1 MTVNKNNSKNSMN
14 ILYEGNRNEYSFKK
28 IPDSLKFLPPIVLL
42 TLSILT
48 KSLVEEWL
56 FMWIF
61 GFSIFFC
68 CKWITL
74 VDALNNSPNVSKL
87 RAVLYMFGW
96 VGMDAKRFL
105 TDNKQLE
112 VQNKL
117 WLETISK
124 ILIGLFL
131 VYVITEKVYFKNHIL
146 GGWVGLAGLGLII
159 HFGSFDLLAIIWN
172 KLGINVKSIINS
184 PLYSVSL
191 TDFWSNRWNL
201 AYRDLSRNYI
211 LRPLAP
217 KIGVS
222 YATIIVFV
230 LSGLIHEL
238 VISFPS
244 NGGYGLP
251 TLYFIIQTIGLFIER
266 SRFRKML
273 GLENSLR
280 GRIFA
285 LTVVF
290 APISLLFHKTF
301 IERVFI
307 PFLYQIN
314 SIGGV

>member
-1 MTVNKNNSKNSMN
+1 MTVNKNISN
-14 ILYEGNRNEYSFKK
+14 LQR
-28 IPDSLKFLPPIVLL
+28 FLPAAVF
-42 TLSILT
+42 ILAGLIT
-48 KSLVEEWL
+48 KPFVKEWQ

-61 GFSIFFC
+61 AYSIFLS

-87 RAVLYMFGW
+87 RSALYMFGW

-105 TDNKQLE
+105 TDDNKLE

-117 WLETISK
+117 WWETISK

-131 VYVITEKVYFKNHIL
+131 VYVITEKVYLKNHML

-159 HFGSFDLLAIIWN
+159 HFGSFHLLAIIWN
-172 KLGINVKSIINS
+172 ILGINVKSIINS

-201 AYRDLSRNYI
+201 AYRDLSRSYI

-217 KIGVS
+217 KIGVG

-238 VISFPS
+238 VISFPA

-266 SRFRKML
+266 SRFGKML

-301 IERVFI
+301 IEKVII

>member
-1 MTVNKNNSKNSMN
+1 MTENKNISN
-14 ILYEGNRNEYSFKK
+14 LQ
-28 IPDSLKFLPPIVLL
+28 KFMPAIVLL

-48 KSLVEEWL
+48 KSFVKEWQ

-61 GFSIFFC
+61 AYSIFLA

-74 VDALNNSPNVSKL
+74 VDALNNTPNVSKL
-87 RAVLYMFGW
+87 RAVLYIFGW

-105 TDNKQLE
+105 TDNNKLE

-124 ILIGLFL
+124 ILIGLLL
-131 VYVITEKVYFKNHIL
+131 VYVITEKVYLKNHIL

-159 HFGSFDLLAIIWN
+159 HFGSFHLLALIWN
-172 KLGINVKSIINS
+172 KFGVNAKPIINS

-217 KIGVS
+217 KIGVG

-238 VISFPS
+238 VISFPA

-251 TLYFIIQTIGLFIER
+251 TLYFIIQTIGVFIER
-266 SRFRKML
+266 SRFGKML

-280 GRIFA
+280 GRILA

-290 APISLLFHKTF
+290 APIYLLFHKTF
-301 IERVFI
+301 IENVII
-307 PFLYQIN
+307 PFLHQIS

>member
-105 TDNKQLE
+105 TDNKLLE
-112 VQNKL
+112 VQNKV

-131 VYVITEKVYFKNHIL
+131 MYVITEKVYSINHLL
-146 GGWVGLAGLGLII
+146 GGWIGLAGFGIFM
-159 HFGSFDLLAIIWN
+159 HFGLFHLIALIWN
-172 KLGINVKSIINS
+172 KFGVNVKPVINS
-184 PLYSVSL
+184 PLYSTSL

-201 AYRDLSRNYI
+201 AFRDLSRNYI

-217 KIGVS
+217 KIGIV
-222 YATIIVFV
+222 YATIIVF
-230 LSGLIHEL
+230 LISGLIHEL
-238 VISFPS
+238 IISFPA

-251 TLYFIIQTIGLFIER
+251 TLYFIIQITGLFVEKSKIG
-266 SRFRKML
+266 KKL
-273 GLENSLR
+273 GLMNALR

-285 LTVVF
+285 FLVIF
-290 APISLLFHKTF
+290 GPFSLLFHKAF
-301 IERVFI
+301 IEKI
-307 PFLYQIN
+307 MLPFLYQIK
-314 SIGGV
+314 GL